1 MSSWLRIF
9 VPVAIRASINGLV
22 PRIEAAAGLSVE
34 QVIDLNPVI
43 RERISAGEAYD
54 IGMTNPYYAK
64 ALIAAGQAGAASHR
78 AFGRV
83 PLAVGRK
90 AGADGAIRQDLQ
102 AIQALLRESESIA
115 YTGSGTSG
123 RTYLGVVERL
133 GLSAAILPKSRAM
146 GGGEPVASVAAGET
160 ELAVAPLTTI
170 HATPGVIPAA
180 VFPEGLGTHIDIS
193 VFLSAEPRSGAAT
206 ALDFLT
212 ASELDDE
219 LAAAGILRFEM
230 S

>member
-1 MSSWLRIF
+1 MSNSLRIF

-22 PRIEAAAGLSVE
+22 PRMEAAAGASVV

-43 RERISAGEAYD
+43 PERISAGEAYD
-54 IGMTNPYYAK
+54 IGMTNPVYAK
-64 ALIAAGQAGAASHR
+64 ALIATGYAAAASHR

-90 AGADGAIRQDLQ
+90 AGLDGAIREDVQ
-102 AIQALLRESESIA
+102 AIKALFSNSNSIG

-123 RTYLGVVERL
+123 RTYLDVVERL
-133 GLSAAILPKSRAM
+133 DLGTAVLAKSRAM

-170 HATPGVIPAA
+170 LATPGIIPAA
-180 VFPEGLGTHIDIS
+180 VFPEELGTHIDMS
-193 VFLSAEPRSGAAT
+193 VFLSTEPRFGAAL

-212 ASELDDE
+212 AGELDDE
-219 LAAAGILRFEM
+219 LAAAGILRFELG
-230 S
+230 